1 MADLTTF
8 ATGAMAYFRGLGAD
22 EKTAKAELAE
32 LEKQLGP
39 AREAHLKAADARRAM
54 RAREMV
60 IENDIQSLRAELAGL
75 RADDPKG
82 QPLAVRIIQLQGELT
97 GVRGSAVGES
107 LIVGKVDEL
116 LVAENRALSA
126 RQELERQVAA
136 ARDRVDGIR
145 RLRESDAG
153 RDTEQLREL
162 GMLPPA
168 LKVERY
174 AAENAESGNPRRIA

>member
-8 ATGAMAYFRGLGAD
+8 ATGAMAYFRGLPAD
-22 EKTAKAELAE
+22 EKAAKAELAA
-32 LEKQLGP
+32 LEAQLGP
-39 AREAHLKAADARRAM
+39 AREASLKATEARRAM
-54 RAREMV
+54 RMREAL
-60 IENDIQSLRAELAGL
+60 IENEVQAMKAELAGL

-97 GVRGSAVGES
+97 GVRGSMVGEA
-107 LIVGKVDEL
+107 LIVGKIDEL
-116 LVAENRALSA
+116 LQAENRALSA

-153 RDTEQLREL
+153 RDTDQLREL

-168 LKVERY
+168 IKVERY